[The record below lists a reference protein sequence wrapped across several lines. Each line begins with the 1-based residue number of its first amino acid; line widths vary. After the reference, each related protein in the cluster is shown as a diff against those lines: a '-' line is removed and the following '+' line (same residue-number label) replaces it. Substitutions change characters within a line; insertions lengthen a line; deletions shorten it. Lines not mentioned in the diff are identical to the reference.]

1 MIIGNRNTDEQVLI
15 IAEIGN
21 NHEGNFD
28 NAVRLVHAAADCGV
42 NGVKFQTFKTELFV
56 NPSDKERY
64 QRLKSFELSY
74 SQFMELS
81 ELAHSLGLFFISTP
95 FDLESARF
103 LNSIVDA
110 YKIASGDNDFF
121 PLIDEVVQS
130 GKPLIISTG
139 ASQSD
144 QIKKTVSYIS
154 ESWKNKNILS
164 DLALLH
170 CVSCYPAPED
180 QVSLQSIRFLS
191 DNFREYTIGY
201 SDHTIGIDAAI
212 ESVAYGAKIIEKHF
226 TLDKN
231 FSTFRDHQLSADPTD
246 MREMVRK
253 IRMVSRMTGTYTK
266 TIQPCETDMNGIIRR
281 SIAAK
286 DDLKSGHR
294 LSWDDL
300 MWIRPSSGMRP
311 GNEQDILGKILK
323 RDMKCGEFFTPNDLE
338 W

>member
-28 NAVRLVHAAADCGV
+28 NAVRLLHAAADCGV
-42 NGVKFQTFKTELFV
+42 DGVKFQTFKTELFV
-56 NPSDKERY
+56 NPSDKDRY

-74 SQFMELS
+74 SQFMNLS
-81 ELAHSLGLFFISTP
+81 DLAHSLGLFFISTP
-95 FDLESARF
+95 LDLESARF

-121 PLIDEVVQS
+121 PLIDEVLQS
-130 GKPLIISTG
+130 GKPLIVSTG
-139 ASQSD
+139 ASLSD
-144 QIKKTVSYIS
+144 QIRKTVSYIS
-154 ESWKNKNILS
+154 ESWKNKNILA

-180 QVSLQSIRFLS
+180 QANLQSISFLS
-191 DNFREYTIGY
+191 NNFRECTIGY
-201 SDHTIGIDAAI
+201 SDHTSGIDAAI

-226 TLDKN
+226 TLDKKI
-231 FSTFRDHQLSADPTD
+231 STFRDHQLSADPTD

-266 TIQPCETDMNGIIRR
+266 TIQPCEMDMNDLIRR

-294 LSWDDL
+294 LSWEDL

-323 RDMKCGEFFTPNDLE
+323 RDMKIGEFFTPNDLE
-338 W
+338 